1 MLCGSAFG
9 LRVERHRLFESNAC
23 LMSAGCMHAV
33 HVGGAVGVYGDH
45 WDREGGWLR
54 PDGTSRGR
62 KATSVEDAGDALGI
76 DWMTTWDDLT
86 DAIPPAYTH
95 MTGPTEPSPDV
106 HRTATLLRHLFV
118 ALIRVGFEERQA
130 LVIVG
135 QAVTAIPSTPSAP
148 TVALNVDD
156 ITRWMEDLG
165 RHARAS

>member
-1 MLCGSAFG
+1 VYVIENVVGAPMDHPVMLCGSAFG

-33 HVGGAVGVYGDH
+33 HVGGPVGVYGDH

-95 MTGPTEPSPDV
+95 YLGDQLMD
-106 HRTATLLRHLFV
+106 HL
-118 ALIRVGFEERQA
+118 ARERA
-130 LVIVG
+130 
-135 QAVTAIPSTPSAP
+135 A
-148 TVALNVDD
+148 
-156 ITRWMEDLG
+156 
-165 RHARAS
+165 